1 MELKKGTHDHPPAF
15 LFRPTGGPEVIP
27 ESIQFMKEISFDELT
42 EGRLI
47 EAMDQTCR
55 GVIMT
60 VWIFL
65 NELGAVEV

>member
-1 MELKKGTHDHPPAF
+1 
-15 LFRPTGGPEVIP
+15 
-27 ESIQFMKEISFDELT
+27 MKEISFDELT